1 MRYDRSQE
9 VVTVDPVL
17 AEMIKYM
24 DLDTNEVP
32 EETAK
37 SCNDKRFFDDYLS
50 ENRPVVLRGY
60 SKDWIAMNKWSDLDY
75 FKDKAR
81 GTQVRLYTIKTNM
94 NATKGEVGK
103 FSEANGSPKG
113 GLVKIEK
120 AVYGSEH

>member
-32 EETAK
+32 EETTK

-81 GTQVRLYTIKTNM
+81 GTQPFGYCRRLG
-94 NATKGEVGK
+94 ATPDAAP
-103 FSEANGSPKG
+103 EAKNNRPAAKQQQPG
-113 GLVKIEK
+113 
-120 AVYGSEH
+120 